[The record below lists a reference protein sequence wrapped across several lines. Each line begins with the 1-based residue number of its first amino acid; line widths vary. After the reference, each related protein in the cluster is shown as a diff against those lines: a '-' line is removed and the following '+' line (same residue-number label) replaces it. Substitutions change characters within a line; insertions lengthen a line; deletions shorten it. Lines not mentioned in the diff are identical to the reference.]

1 MLSINCCLG
10 LGTMTPCHI
19 SHISCKGNMQH
30 TGYGNV
36 LSGMI
41 FRNELQLFQSGPKLN
56 HSQGFCHFDEQD

>member
-1 MLSINCCLG
+1 
-10 LGTMTPCHI
+10 
-19 SHISCKGNMQH
+19 MQH